1 MEQSIN
7 NTVNNTY
14 EYRYAQSIK
23 QLCDYYSIKRENIHV
38 IYAEIT
44 LDVVRW
50 KYIVKAEDVF
60 FGYTGKFL
68 FPNSTKEPFDKDLL
82 KYLNDKGL
90 ITIINIV

>member
-7 NTVNNTY
+7 DTY
-14 EYRYAQSIK
+14 EYRYEQSIR
-23 QLCDYYSIKRENIHV
+23 QLCDYYSIKHENIHV

-50 KYIVKAEDVF
+50 KYIVKVENVF

-68 FPNSTKEPFDKDLL
+68 FPNSTKDPFDQDLI